1 MTNISETQLYD
12 CFASKR
18 LLRQDPSLS
27 RSTFG
32 TGSAFAQDDSE
43 IVAIKGGKNGGCAAI
58 LSSPLPKKLR
68 LSS

>member
-18 LLRQDPSLS
+18 LLRQDPSL
-27 RSTFG
+27 R
-32 TGSAFAQDDSE
+32 AFAQDDSE